1 MSAVAAL
8 RGGLGSAVC
17 HWAGAVPVHRRTS
30 LAPLLPLL
38 ARPQRSRDRPLHPV
52 DRVIEWVHRPRS
64 LLHGLRRS
72 SPLHRAYRVNSPA
85 NATRHKQPGQKSHP
99 PALPRKRTPSAA
111 APCYADASIGQEVD
125 VAPREAQS
133 QSQPYSHSRCE
144 RATCCG
150 YRLVATGSDAHDDD
164 SHGNGVPP
172 PGKRCAA

>member
-8 RGGLGSAVC
+8 RGCLRSAVC

-38 ARPQRSRDRPLHPV
+38 ARPQRSRDRPLHSV
-52 DRVIEWVHRPRS
+52 DRVIEWMHCPRS

-111 APCYADASIGQEVD
+111 APCYADAPIGQEVD
-125 VAPREAQS
+125 VA
-133 QSQPYSHSRCE
+133 H
-144 RATCCG
+144 
-150 YRLVATGSDAHDDD
+150 
-164 SHGNGVPP
+164 
-172 PGKRCAA
+172 GKRKARVSLTLIAAASARLAADIGAPFAPDWIVAAPGSSALR